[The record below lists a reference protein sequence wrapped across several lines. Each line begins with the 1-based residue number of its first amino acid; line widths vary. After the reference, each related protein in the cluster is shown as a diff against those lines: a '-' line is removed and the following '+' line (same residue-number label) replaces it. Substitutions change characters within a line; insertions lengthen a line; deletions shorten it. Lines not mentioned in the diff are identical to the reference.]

1 MSDQKHQGV
10 LDDLDGFD
18 WDDGNVKKN
27 VAKHQVT
34 PQESEEVFYNEPL
47 LISFDYG
54 HSAKEE
60 RYRVLGQTNEHK
72 QLFIVFAIRN
82 RKIRIISSRRQSKKE
97 RGQYE

>member
-54 HSAKEE
+54 
-60 RYRVLGQTNEHK
+60 
-72 QLFIVFAIRN
+72 
-82 RKIRIISSRRQSKKE
+82 
-97 RGQYE
+97 